1 MKKQIQYLLRISANK
16 QALWSVVENLDLEV
30 NSRSAAKRKATQI
43 EKQKQKEYK
52 DTPLSFEIIEREF
65 GSIEDATA

>member
-1 MKKQIQYLLRISANK
+1 MKMQIQYLLRISANK